1 MYNLKDEFMDILE
14 ERINIMPKQFF
25 NVTIAYQDKHLVKE
39 INFEEYDSL
48 PYYPRVTRYL
58 DFHENKMPQFPIR
71 GVRITPKKEGN
82 IQLKDTSELSSTI
95 H

>member
-1 MYNLKDEFMDILE
+1 VYNLKDEFMDILE

-48 PYYPRVTRYL
+48 PYYPQVTRYL
-58 DFHENKMPQFPIR
+58 NFHEHKMPQFPIR

-82 IQLKDTSELSSTI
+82 IQLKDTPELSSTV

>member
-1 MYNLKDEFMDILE
+1 MYDLKNDFMDILQE
-14 ERINIMPKQFF
+14 KINLMPKQFF

-48 PYYPRVTRYL
+48 PYYPRITQYL
-58 DFHENKMPQFPIR
+58 NFHEYKMPQFPIR

-82 IQLKDTSELSSTI
+82 IQLKETSEISSTI